1 MWKRI
6 IASVVALLLLQASII
21 AGLKVD
27 ESDAVLSSF
36 ASASSLSEVPL
47 SREKRNLGLLLVPII
62 ESFCSAQCATISKKI
77 TNELLKAM
85 LPCSSVCKLINVVVK
100 SAASGITELTGGT
113 TSQWKTEN
121 PSQSHTQE
129 AHCKRKRLL
138 MNISL
143 VIKTHHFPTSGDGEV
158 IYLSF

>member
-113 TSQWKTEN
+113 TSQ
-121 PSQSHTQE
+121 
-129 AHCKRKRLL
+129 
-138 MNISL
+138 
-143 VIKTHHFPTSGDGEV
+143 
-158 IYLSF
+158 